1 MKLLNN
7 SSEINVGDIISEHG
21 VISDTWDDQ
30 YEDDGT
36 EYNEFCRFI
45 VLERIHKDE
54 TPMTITAANEYYF
67 TVQMIYM
74 IPAIADL
81 YRRTESARCMVTDYE
96 IDEEDFDESMGTNMP
111 RKWFKVVY

>member
-1 MKLLNN
+1 MQLLTN

-21 VISDTWDDQ
+21 VISDTWNDQ

-45 VLERIHKDE
+45 VLQRIHKDE

-74 IPAIADL
+74 IPEIADL
-81 YRRTESARCMVTDYE
+81 YKRTAATRAMVTDYE
-96 IDEEDFDESMGTNMP
+96 IDEEDYDELMATNMP
-111 RKWFKVVY
+111 RKWYKCI

>member
-1 MKLLNN
+1 MKLLTN
-7 SSEINVGDIISEHG
+7 SSEINVGDIISEYG
-21 VISDTWDDQ
+21 VISDTWNHDYD
-30 YEDDGT
+30 DDGT

-81 YRRTESARCMVTDYE
+81 YNRNQAARSMVTDYE
-96 IDEEDFDESMGTNMP
+96 IDEEDYDESMGANMP
-111 RKWFKVVY
+111 RKWFKVG